1 VTARFRYSEGC
12 QMQLLQAGRHRLI
25 LLEVDAATVSS
36 IAQQAGFETRL
47 RESPASIMLDLT
59 AEQRETPLLL
69 FDASDP
75 ANLGWF
81 SRCQFYVDG
90 RTGGVMQTPLSVANK
105 KDRSGRTL
113 PNCLQLRIAK
123 ELPDSFRLPG
133 KQPITEQVLY
143 AMLKNFL
150 QALLRTGVGVCGG
163 PIVQPLAGRLEVP
176 GSRN

>member
-1 VTARFRYSEGC
+1 
-12 QMQLLQAGRHRLI
+12 MQLLQAGRHRLI
-25 LLEVDAATVSS
+25 LLEIDPAIISS
-36 IAQQAGFETRL
+36 VAQQAGFETRL
-47 RESPASIMLDLT
+47 RESPASIQLDLT

-105 KDRSGRTL
+105 RDRAGHTL
-113 PNCLQLRIAK
+113 PNSLHLRIAK

-163 PIVQPLAGRLEVP
+163 NIVQPLAGRLETP